1 MVVVE
6 GVARTLN
13 PHFNMWK
20 AAEPVVKEWIS
31 KNMGPI
37 GMAKDLGEGAQSLL
51 MLARRTPEI
60 ARSFQRVQRGLDNMA
75 QNGFHLDDE
84 TVNRFANA
92 QAKQNRFSR
101 YAIIIMAACM
111 VVITYKLIF

>member
-1 MVVVE
+1 
-6 GVARTLN
+6 
-13 PHFNMWK
+13 
-20 AAEPVVKEWIS
+20 
-31 KNMGPI
+31 
-37 GMAKDLGEGAQSLL
+37 MAKDLGEGAQSLL

-75 QNGFHLDDE
+75 QNGLHLDDE

-111 VVITYKLIF
+111 VVITYKLTF